1 MPIDPHNRFSII
13 IPVYKEQENVN
24 DCLAHLCKLRGI
36 ENAEVIL
43 VDGDGG
49 SSLQAVRR
57 REFPFRLVEVVTGR
71 GRGIQLN
78 AGAQRASGEHLIF
91 LHVDTVLPQK
101 GLVMVAGTLKSYDA
115 GAFSLGVIGA
125 GPLFNAWLAYVN
137 GRKRLSFTPY
147 GDQALFM
154 TPQAYR
160 TVGGFPQVPI
170 MEDVGMTERLN
181 RGHFRL
187 KLLHTKVLTSG
198 RRWKR
203 RGYLINFLKNTALYM
218 LYRMGVSPWDL
229 AGYYRPNYDKAS
241 KIN

>member
-1 MPIDPHNRFSII
+1 MPIGPHNRISII

-24 DCLAHLCKLRGI
+24 ECLAHLCELRGI
-36 ENAEVIL
+36 DDAEVIL

-49 SSLQAVRR
+49 STLQAVRR
-57 REFPFRLVEVVTGR
+57 REFPFRLVEVVTGP

-91 LHVDTVLPQK
+91 LHVDTMLPQK
-101 GLVMVAGTLKSYDA
+101 GLSMVARTLKSYAA

-147 GDQALFM
+147 GDQAMFM
-154 TPQAYR
+154 SREVYQM
-160 TVGGFPQVPI
+160 VGGFPQVPI
-170 MEDVGMTERLN
+170 MEDVGMTKRLN
-181 RGHFRL
+181 RGRFRVR
-187 KLLHTKVLTSG
+187 LLHAKVLTSN

-203 RGYLINFLKNTALYM
+203 HGYLINFFKNTTLFL

-229 AGYYRPNYDKAS
+229 AGYYKPNFDKAS